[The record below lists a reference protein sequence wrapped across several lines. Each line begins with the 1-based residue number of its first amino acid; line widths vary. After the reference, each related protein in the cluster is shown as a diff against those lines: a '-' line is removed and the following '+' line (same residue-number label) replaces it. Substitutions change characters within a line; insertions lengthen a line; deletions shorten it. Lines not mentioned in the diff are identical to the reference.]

1 MADRPG
7 STTRPPDHPG
17 GDEVIARL
25 FREAGRRP
33 EVPAPDLLAIREAF
47 DAQWRESV
55 APRPAISTRRPRLA
69 FLLAAATLLAL
80 VSAGIFW
87 VGRRQPAAGAL
98 ARVESIEGLA
108 TLSEEPRAGGRTLRE
123 GSWVRADLWL
133 ETFAADAQLMHGGRV
148 GLRLAEATLRVD
160 AGSRLRLLQTPRGAV
175 VELARGAVYVDAE
188 ELGEQLEVQT
198 PLGSVRDI
206 GTQFETRLLS
216 SASALQVRVR
226 RGEVAVE
233 GPATSLTLRAGEGLE
248 LTASGDITSFAVLA
262 YGSEWSWIL
271 GLAPGFELDG
281 RSARELLD
289 WVARETGWE
298 VRYADDAAEAA
309 ADALFEGAF
318 TVRSPGEEA
327 LVWLRGAGLRSRL
340 QDGSLLVSVEAP

>member
-17 GDEVIARL
+17 SDEVIARL

-47 DAQWRESV
+47 DAQWGESV
-55 APRPAISTRRPRLA
+55 APRPAVSRRRPRLA

-87 VGRRQPAAGAL
+87 AGRRQPAAGAL

-108 TLSEEPRAGGRTLRE
+108 TLSQDSGAARRRLRE
-123 GSWVRADLWL
+123 GSWVRDEWL
-133 ETFAADAQLMHGGRV
+133 ETTDSDSGRDPGRV
-148 GLRLAEATLRVD
+148 GLRLSQATLRVD
-160 AGSRLRLLQTPRGAV
+160 AGSRLRLLRTPRGAV
-175 VELARGAVYVDAE
+175 VELARGAVYLDAE
-188 ELGEQLEVQT
+188 GLGEQLEVRT

-216 SASALQVRVR
+216 GASALQVRVR

-248 LTASGDITSFAVLA
+248 LSARGGITSFAVLA
-262 YGSEWSWIL
+262 YGSDWSWVL

-309 ADALFEGAF
+309 ADARFEGAF
-318 TVRSPGEEA
+318 TVRTPGEEA